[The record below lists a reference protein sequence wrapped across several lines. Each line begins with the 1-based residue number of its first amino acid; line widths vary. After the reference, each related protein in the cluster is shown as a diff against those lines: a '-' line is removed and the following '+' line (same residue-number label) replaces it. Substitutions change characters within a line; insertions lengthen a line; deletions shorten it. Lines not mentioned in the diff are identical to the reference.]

1 MSFNN
6 DFNNFFPDFS
16 EGNFISPENVK
27 LNEETKKEDIE
38 TINIMNDLEEFIDAS
53 AIEEFGLDKIDEK
66 TVIDGFKANIF
77 LKLYNDLEKEKN
89 KINDICNKEIDR
101 LTKSIE
107 NYREDMISKIE
118 KKEEYFINILQKFL
132 LGEIKDKKI
141 KSIKL
146 PYGTL
151 SIKKSQDKYIYE
163 NEKETLKILK
173 QLNNEELINTKISE
187 SINKKVLKSI
197 CEVKDGNVYINGTLI
212 PDIKIE
218 KQEDKFE
225 IKINK

>member
-89 KINDICNKEIDR
+89 KINDNLISVPLALKCKIDAM
-101 LTKSIE
+101 TTPSKSV
-107 NYREDMISKIE
+107 E
-118 KKEEYFINILQKFL
+118 KLEKL
-132 LGEIKDKKI
+132 LIK
-141 KSIKL
+141 
-146 PYGTL
+146 
-151 SIKKSQDKYIYE
+151 
-163 NEKETLKILK
+163 
-173 QLNNEELINTKISE
+173 
-187 SINKKVLKSI
+187 V
-197 CEVKDGNVYINGTLI
+197 
-212 PDIKIE
+212 
-218 KQEDKFE
+218 
-225 IKINK
+225 

>member
-107 NYREDMISKIE
+107 NAQEALRTATLAFKEGFGTSLQVTDAQMMLSKVKIE
-118 KKEEYFINILQKFL
+118 RLNSIYNYDVTLADLLKTNGDTNSILNYIITAKEEKF
-132 LGEIKDKKI
+132 
-141 KSIKL
+141 
-146 PYGTL
+146 
-151 SIKKSQDKYIYE
+151 
-163 NEKETLKILK
+163 
-173 QLNNEELINTKISE
+173 
-187 SINKKVLKSI
+187 
-197 CEVKDGNVYINGTLI
+197 
-212 PDIKIE
+212 
-218 KQEDKFE
+218 
-225 IKINK
+225 